1 MKIGIIIGSMQAQS
15 NSAKIGRYINKRA
28 NELGHE
34 TYTLDLGKTPLP
46 MWGSESDQAGLEWRN
61 RLDTLT
67 TELTACSAF
76 VVISPEYHGM
86 VPAALKNF
94 FLYFDSDVLGHKPAY
109 LIGVSSGAGGAYPI
123 SELRMSSTKNNRL
136 CYTPEHCIV
145 RLADEVLNDE
155 DDGSN
160 DNTSDTRTRKRLD
173 YGLAVLVEYAKA
185 LSAVRHSGVIDSA
198 SFRNGM

>member
-15 NSAKIGRYINKRA
+15 NSAKVGRYISKRA
-28 NELGHE
+28 KQLEHD
-34 TYTLDLGKTPLP
+34 TYTLDLGQTPLP
-46 MWGSESDQAGLEWRN
+46 MWGADADQAGAAWQNQR
-61 RLDTLT
+61 DTLT
-67 TELTACSAF
+67 AELTGCRGF

-94 FLYFDSDVLGHKPAY
+94 FLHFGSDVLGHKPAY
-109 LIGVSSGAGGAYPI
+109 LIGVSSGTGGAYPI
-123 SELRMSSTKNNRL
+123 AELRMSSTKNNRL

-155 DDGSN
+155 GN
-160 DNTSDTRTRKRLD
+160 DINNDTSDARTRKRLD
-173 YGLAVLVEYAKA
+173 YGLAVLIEYAKA